1 MPKDSRIYV
10 ARQTQEIY
18 LDRNNNNIFL
28 HILGQKFKVKPVFNN
43 LSAANTFKHILG
55 LSLTGGTEIY
65 YGEVLLWRRY
75 YYYGE
80 DIIPVKMLKSRLTF
94 NVTEQQQLS
103 MNTRRYQYTIYI
115 HAITWLTETKIRIK
129 NVNFNFQHTEL
140 LQN

>member
-1 MPKDSRIYV
+1 LIILPLSDVWSVTFFLPKDSRIYV

-65 YGEVLLWRRY
+65 YGEDIIITAKILLLRRRY
-75 YYYGE
+75 YSSE
-80 DIIPVKMLKSRLTF
+80 NAEESIDI
-94 NVTEQQQLS
+94 
-103 MNTRRYQYTIYI
+103 
-115 HAITWLTETKIRIK
+115 
-129 NVNFNFQHTEL
+129 
-140 LQN
+140 